1 MLADAAAGCCLHL
14 VTEALLDCC
23 LVVSNPRHLIPSD
36 VFQYLQAVR
45 EAVGIP
51 VLANGNILSRAD
63 ADACMAYTG
72 TQGVLSAGLFLNQT
86 AYS

>member
-1 MLADAAAGCCLHL
+1 M
-14 VTEALLDCC
+14 
-23 LVVSNPRHLIPSD
+23 
-36 VFQYLQAVR
+36 QAVR

-72 TQGVLSAGLFLNQT
+72 TQGVLSAGLFPPDRLLC
-86 AYS
+86 

>member
-1 MLADAAAGCCLHL
+1 M
-14 VTEALLDCC
+14 
-23 LVVSNPRHLIPSD
+23 
-36 VFQYLQAVR
+36 QAVR

-72 TQGVLSAGLFLNQT
+72 TQGVLSAGLLLNQT
-86 AYS
+86 AHSTA

>member
-1 MLADAAAGCCLHL
+1 MA
-14 VTEALLDCC
+14 
-23 LVVSNPRHLIPSD
+23 
-36 VFQYLQAVR
+36 LQAVR

-72 TQGVLSAGLFLNQT
+72 TQGVLSAGLFLYQT
-86 AYS
+86 AYSAASTIHRQ